1 MWWPRPLTSELPGSL
16 LQVQIHEPHSR
27 IIQLESPVVESMHLH
42 SPRASQMFLCRKKFE
57 KHHISSLQGS
67 TMMSPGAI
75 WRALLCLG
83 PTLRHS
89 DLIGLECDLRICLFS
104 RFPVMLVLLFL
115 GRGTL
120 RSSLRS
126 PAEVDGTQGFL
137 PQPEKDTPPSHVRK
151 VSCSTECY
159 LRVPRVPAPSSWRGR

>member
-42 SPRASQMFLCRKKFE
+42 SPRASQMFLCGKKFE

-89 DLIGLECDLRICLFS
+89 DLIGLECDLRTE
-104 RFPVMLVLLFL
+104 MLSKISPSVLGQNGLHSFITRCQRE
-115 GRGTL
+115 RG
-120 RSSLRS
+120 
-126 PAEVDGTQGFL
+126 
-137 PQPEKDTPPSHVRK
+137 
-151 VSCSTECY
+151 VSNY
-159 LRVPRVPAPSSWRGR
+159 MNYFYYNQLKMQIF